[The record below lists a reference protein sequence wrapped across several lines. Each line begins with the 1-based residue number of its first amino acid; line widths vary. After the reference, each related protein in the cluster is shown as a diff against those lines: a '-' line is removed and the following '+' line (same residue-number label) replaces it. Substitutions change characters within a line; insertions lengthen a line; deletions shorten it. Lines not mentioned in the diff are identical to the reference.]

1 MVNAPTSTTVQAA
14 GNTQLNSLSQTDVSE
29 NFLTME
35 TRPMD
40 MVTESVLQSLP
51 GGQGVV
57 RDYSENSDSLLG
69 NQEEKLVAQSAQSF
83 TAPLQIT
90 GTPQQTNAQFA
101 TDICGVSQTESAPLE
116 TAQGV
121 CTPMEAASDETKQLT
136 VEDDN
141 SLITTGEEHGIQ
153 DYSMQTPST
162 ESTSNSEH
170 MNMPLVFESDQQL
183 AESTAAVAS
192 HSSAV
197 PTLNNPEVFT

>member
-1 MVNAPTSTTVQAA
+1 
-14 GNTQLNSLSQTDVSE
+14 
-29 NFLTME
+29 
-35 TRPMD
+35 MD

-83 TAPLQIT
+83 TAPVQIT

-183 AESTAAVAS
+183 AENTAAVAS